1 MNNVKVEKQPN
12 ENSTSVIRRFTKR
25 VQQSGVLHRA
35 KNLRYAQRD
44 TSKQMKKRQ
53 TLKSLR
59 RKEEREELI
68 KLGKLP
74 ERPHRS

>member
-1 MNNVKVEKQPN
+1 MNNVTVEKQPN

-25 VQQSGVLHRA
+25 VQQSGVLQRA
-35 KNLRYAQRD
+35 KGLRYAQRELSD
-44 TSKQMKKRQ
+44 QMQKKQ

-74 ERPHRS
+74 ERPYRS